1 MVSLADNKYSLERKR
16 GQLEGTIPDWYT
28 TQGYQLFKE
37 KYLHEP
43 TVKEQ
48 YDLIARTAAKHI
60 EKFMPEARYKFFQ
73 LLWEGKLSPST
84 PILANM
90 GNNRGLPVSC
100 SGGLVDDSV
109 DGFYTARRETAILTK
124 YGFGTSSY
132 FGDIRPR
139 GSSISIGGTASG
151 VLPVYRGFVRDMQEI
166 KQGCYDVETEIL
178 TQEGWKTFEEVLNNR
193 ELKVAQ
199 INDDKSIEFVLPLEY
214 FKYEVD
220 EELIHFKDSRNIDLL
235 VTKNHNMVFHRQAR
249 ISNKRLPDG
258 RHADNRKA
266 ISASFTTK
274 TAEEMKLHRDIYF
287 ANSAML
293 SPGEGLTAMDRFLI
307 ALQADGCK
315 VPACKDAYSFRFKK
329 QRKIDKLEKILED
342 LGAKYSKNT
351 YEDGVTSIY
360 TNLGEDLPKTFS
372 WVKLTDIS
380 RNWAEE
386 FISELLE
393 WDGNQL
399 DVYYSTIKENA
410 DVVQSIACLVGY
422 KCRIIKDNREN
433 EPNKKPIYKVYISQ
447 EKRPLF
453 GGENVKKTLQH
464 YKGFVYCVEVPS
476 HKLLVRRN
484 GLPLVCGNSVRR
496 GAFAGYLPISH
507 QDFYEL
513 CDYLHHN
520 PDDLNVGWCITDED
534 ISKMDQG
541 DKETL
546 HRYQKA
552 LKVKMITG
560 KGYFF
565 FTDKVNRHRP
575 LSYTNNNLR
584 IKASNLCTE
593 ITLHSSEDYTF
604 TCVLSSINVSKWD
617 SIVEDDIFYSTIFLH
632 CVALEFIEKASKI
645 AGLEK
650 AVEFTKNG
658 MALGLG
664 QCGFHTLLQ
673 SKMLPFESLEAQY
686 LNTTIAKFIDKH
698 SKRASQHLVSIFG
711 EPLWCKGTGLANT
724 HRLAIAPTKSTALI
738 MGGVSEGINPDPA
751 MVYTQLTA
759 AGEVERIAPEFLKLL
774 RTKGKYSKEIIQSV
788 VDNFGS
794 VQHLDFLN
802 DLEKQVFKTAF
813 EIDQNV
819 ILRLASQ
826 RQKYID
832 QAQSINLFFPGD
844 ASEEYISQVHKNAF
858 KDENILTLYYC
869 YSKTGVSGSKN
880 ECTACQ

>member
-16 GQLEGTIPDWYT
+16 GQLEGTIPGWYT

-60 EKFMPEARYKFFQ
+60 EKFMPEARDKFFQ

-166 KQGCYDVETEIL
+166 KQG
-178 TQEGWKTFEEVLNNR
+178 
-193 ELKVAQ
+193 
-199 INDDKSIEFVLPLEY
+199 
-214 FKYEVD
+214 
-220 EELIHFKDSRNIDLL
+220 
-235 VTKNHNMVFHRQAR
+235 
-249 ISNKRLPDG
+249 
-258 RHADNRKA
+258 
-266 ISASFTTK
+266 
-274 TAEEMKLHRDIYF
+274 
-287 ANSAML
+287 
-293 SPGEGLTAMDRFLI
+293 
-307 ALQADGCK
+307 
-315 VPACKDAYSFRFKK
+315 
-329 QRKIDKLEKILED
+329 
-342 LGAKYSKNT
+342 
-351 YEDGVTSIY
+351 
-360 TNLGEDLPKTFS
+360 
-372 WVKLTDIS
+372 
-380 RNWAEE
+380 
-386 FISELLE
+386 
-393 WDGNQL
+393 
-399 DVYYSTIKENA
+399 
-410 DVVQSIACLVGY
+410 
-422 KCRIIKDNREN
+422 
-433 EPNKKPIYKVYISQ
+433 
-447 EKRPLF
+447 
-453 GGENVKKTLQH
+453 
-464 YKGFVYCVEVPS
+464 
-476 HKLLVRRN
+476 
-484 GLPLVCGNSVRR
+484 SVRR
-496 GAFAGYLPISH
+496 GAFAGYLPIAH
-507 QDFYEL
+507 QDFDEL

-520 PDDLNVGWCITDED
+520 PDDLNVGWCISDED
-534 ISKMDQG
+534 VSKLDLG
-541 DKETL
+541 DSETL
-546 HRYQKA
+546 RRYQKA

-565 FTDKVNRHRP
+565 FTDKVNRYRP
-575 LSYTNNNLR
+575 ISYLNNDLKV
-584 IKASNLCTE
+584 KASNLCCE
-593 ITLHSSEDYTF
+593 ITLHSSEEFTF
-604 TCVLSSINVSKWD
+604 TCVLSSINVAKWD

-645 AGLEK
+645 PGLEK

-698 SKRASQHLVSIFG
+698 SKKASQHLVSIFG

-774 RTKGKYSKEIIQSV
+774 RNKGKYSKEIIQSV
-788 VDNFGS
+788 IDNFGS